1 VATAGDK
8 VPSGLRMAKSCA
20 RALSRSLKTVI
31 AVRRWVSLRSTHPTG
46 GPWNAAIRRHIR
58 TPLSFRMPKIK
69 YMKRT
74 LSPDAALELTGDNLT
89 LADAERILHGRIA
102 ELRIA
107 LEARRKVERARR
119 CLHDLL
125 HSGETLYGVNTGFGK
140 LANQRIEA
148 HEVLA
153 LQENLLRSHAVGMG
167 PLLNLGVSRLA
178 LALRI
183 QALAKGHSGVTVEL
197 IEQLTAM
204 FNRGVI
210 PAIPEQG
217 SVGASGDLAPLA
229 HLALV
234 VVGEGYAF
242 VGGHNQAVLA
252 EGSPDRKPM
261 SGRAALRRVH
271 LQPYRLQAKEGLS
284 LINGTQIST
293 ALLADAVVRAGRL
306 ARVADI
312 AGAMTVEATKSSRR
326 PFDPRIQALRPHPG
340 QTACAANLLR
350 LLADSAIMESHA
362 HCSKVQDAYSMRC
375 MPQVHGAMRDALS
388 HIAAAVEREMN
399 AATDNPLV
407 FPDTN
412 EVLSGGNFHAQPIAL
427 AADLLSAALADLS
440 SISERRVENLVNP
453 DLSGLPGFLTPHP
466 GLNSGMMIV
475 QVLAAALVSE
485 NKTLSFPAG
494 VDSIP
499 TSANREDH
507 VSMAPGAARK
517 CRQVVVNATRVLAC
531 EVLCAAQG
539 LEFHRGLRP
548 GRGVEAAYRH
558 VREHV
563 RPLGRDRT
571 LHRDLEAVERLIVS
585 GSLLAA
591 VESVCGELQ

>member
-1 VATAGDK
+1 
-8 VPSGLRMAKSCA
+8 M
-20 RALSRSLKTVI
+20 
-31 AVRRWVSLRSTHPTG
+31 
-46 GPWNAAIRRHIR
+46 NR
-58 TPLSFRMPKIK
+58 TI
-69 YMKRT
+69 
-74 LSPDAALELTGDNLT
+74 SPDAALALTGDNLT
-89 LADAERILHGRIA
+89 LADAGHILHGQITKLQVA
-102 ELRIA
+102 PA
-107 LEARRKVERARR
+107 ARRRVEQARR

-125 HSGETLYGVNTGFGK
+125 ARGETLYGVNTGFGK
-140 LANQRIEA
+140 LASQRIET

-167 PLLNLGVSRLA
+167 PLLSLGVSRLA

-183 QALAKGHSGVTVEL
+183 QALVKGHSGVTVEL
-197 IEQLTAM
+197 IDQLIEM
-204 FNRGVI
+204 YNRGVA

-234 VVGEGYAF
+234 VMGEGHAF
-242 VGGHNQAVLA
+242 VVRERTSRERKRPEDPPVACAPGL
-252 EGSPDRKPM
+252 SIRTKPM

-271 LQPYRLQAKEGLS
+271 LKPYRLQAKEGLS

-293 ALLADAVVRAGRL
+293 ALLAEALVRAEQL

-312 AGAMTVEATKSSRR
+312 AGAMTVEATKSSQR
-326 PFDPRIQALRPHPG
+326 PFDPRIQAIRPHPG
-340 QTACAANLLR
+340 QAACAANLRR

-375 MPQVHGAMRDALS
+375 MPQVHGSLRDALTF
-388 HIAAAVEREMN
+388 ITAVVEREMN

-407 FPDTN
+407 FPDSG

-427 AADLLSAALADLS
+427 TADLLCAAVTDLG

-466 GLNSGMMIV
+466 GLNSGMMLV

-485 NKTLSFPAG
+485 NKTLSFPAS

-507 VSMAPGAARK
+507 VSMATGAARK
-517 CRQVVVNATRVLAC
+517 CRQAVTNATRILAC
-531 EVLCAAQG
+531 ELLCAAQG
-539 LEFHRGLRP
+539 LEFHQGLRP

-558 VREHV
+558 IREHV

-571 LHRDLEAVERLIVS
+571 LHRDLEAVERLIRS
-585 GSLLAA
+585 GSLLMAI
-591 VESVCGELQ
+591 EDVCGKLE

>member
-1 VATAGDK
+1 MNRTIS
-8 VPSGLRMAKSCA
+8 SGA
-20 RALSRSLKTVI
+20 SLV
-31 AVRRWVSLRSTHPTG
+31 
-46 GPWNAAIRRHIR
+46 
-58 TPLSFRMPKIK
+58 
-69 YMKRT
+69 
-74 LSPDAALELTGDNLT
+74 LTGDNLT
-89 LADAERILHGRIA
+89 LADAGRILHGQIA
-102 ELRIA
+102 A
-107 LEARRKVERARR
+107 LDVAAPARRRVEQARR

-125 HSGETLYGVNTGFGK
+125 ARGETLYGVNTGFGK
-140 LANQRIEA
+140 LASQRIET

-167 PLLNLGVSRLA
+167 PLLSLGVSRLA

-183 QALAKGHSGVTVEL
+183 QALIKGHSGVTVEL
-197 IEQLTAM
+197 IDQLVEM
-204 FNRGVI
+204 YNRGVV

-234 VVGEGYAF
+234 VMGEGHAF
-242 VGGHNQAVLA
+242 VIRPTRDVDGRRPSSGG
-252 EGSPDRKPM
+252 RKPL

-271 LQPYRLQAKEGLS
+271 LKPYRLQAKEGLS

-293 ALLADAVVRAGRL
+293 ALLADALVRAEQL
-306 ARVADI
+306 VRVADI
-312 AGAMTVEATKSSRR
+312 AGAMTVEATKSSQR

-340 QTACAANLLR
+340 QAACAANLRR
-350 LLADSAIMESHA
+350 LLADSAIMQSHA

-375 MPQVHGAMRDALS
+375 MPQVHGSVRDALAYV
-388 HIAAAVEREMN
+388 AAVVEREMN
-399 AATDNPLV
+399 SATDNPLV
-407 FPDTN
+407 FPDTA
-412 EVLSGGNFHAQPIAL
+412 EILSGGNFHAQPIAL
-427 AADLLSAALADLS
+427 AADLLCAAVTDLG

-466 GLNSGMMIV
+466 GLNSGMMLV

-485 NKTLSFPAG
+485 NKTLSFPAS

-507 VSMAPGAARK
+507 VSMSTGAARK
-517 CRQVVVNATRVLAC
+517 CRQAVTNATRILAC
-531 EVLCAAQG
+531 ELLCAAQG
-539 LEFHRGLRP
+539 LEFHHGLRP

-558 VREHV
+558 LREHV

-571 LHRDLEAVERLIVS
+571 LHRDLEAVERLICS
-585 GSLLAA
+585 GSLLMA
-591 VESVCGELQ
+591 VEDVCGKLE